1 MGTAESLVLEIAE
14 LKATIKDL
22 DQRLKVRLEE
32 LEGAIALGELD
43 DYIADG
49 DGAYEVDGC
58 RIKQLTKTTWAYSS
72 AVSALKEQEEH
83 EGVATKKVATYLR
96 VTLPKC
102 QP

>member
-14 LKATIKDL
+14 LKATIQDL
-22 DQRLKVRLEE
+22 DQRLKKRLDE
-32 LEGAIALGELD
+32 LQGAIALGELD

-49 DGAYEVDGC
+49 EGAYELEGC

-72 AVSALKEQEEH
+72 AVSALKQQEEH

-102 QP
+102 LP